1 MVCRYTILKSLGQG
15 AYGKLY
21 LVEDARDG
29 TQKALKTAE
38 DNLCTDNRISA
49 AETQIHLH
57 VHHPYLM
64 GGMDVFR
71 PSDVDACGRPMAD
84 VTQGL
89 LLPLAEYDLNKI
101 MNDDKNTPTY
111 PQFNAL
117 RASWQLACA
126 LEGLY
131 AAGYAHLDIK
141 PANILQKGDT
151 TLLSDFG
158 LALWNT
164 TSALNG
170 LVITPSYRPPYV
182 LDGQPTPMS
191 SYMPA
196 DLYSLGL
203 TFLDITSGVD
213 RPTYGGNENRYVKDL
228 ANTVN
233 AYVDTLIT
241 WVNNNRAYTG
251 FLEKRQQRWR
261 LPLPSIDA
269 FVEYLQIVKAMVSP
283 TPTALTATDVRL
295 RLEALW
301 PAHPPAPALHVDPT
315 PPLAEQYRAAAER
328 VVARMGFKHPRA
340 LPHTVTLFLAVM
352 AALATPPKHY
362 VSEGLYGHTS
372 WILPYLFACI
382 NIVATFY
389 NEPTVNR
396 FNVSYDPSNAVFYD
410 DTYTQ
415 WVMSQYTAVCAAL
428 KVIATSEVLRGQYN
442 FVLPAPAPAPAPTPA
457 PAPAPAPAL
466 KKMSGVDAMLPPA
479 DPKALMQAA
488 TDGDSKT
495 VALLLKAGTD
505 VHFNDDQ
512 ALRFAS
518 AYGHLAV
525 VKVLVTAGANVHAK
539 DDEALRWASESGHL
553 PVVQFLV
560 ASGAN
565 VHANNDQALR
575 SASESGHLPVVE
587 VLVASGADVHAV
599 DDYALRRASKYGHLP
614 VVKVLVQAGANV
626 HAAGDY
632 ALRYA
637 SSNGH
642 LSVVEFLVKAGA
654 NVHTA
659 GDEALRWASSSG
671 HTAVVEFLVK
681 AAQAFPA
688 AATPAP
694 ALKTAVAAPGAAS
707 SATAVKRAQPS
718 GFAAY
723 QAFKTARYKDL
734 RSQYSVEE
742 AKARLA
748 AEWAATK
755 TKK

>member
-1 MVCRYTILKSLGQG
+1 MVCRYTILKDLGEG
-15 AYGKLY
+15 AYGKVY
-21 LVEDARDG
+21 IVEDARDG
-29 TQKALKTAE
+29 TQNALKTAKG
-38 DNLCTDNRISA
+38 DLCTNNSISA

-71 PSDVDACGRPMAD
+71 PSDVDACGLPMAD

-131 AAGYAHLDIK
+131 VAGYAHLDIK

-213 RPTYGGNENRYVKDL
+213 RPTYGGMYHNENKYVKDL
-228 ANTVN
+228 AASAN
-233 AYVDTLIT
+233 AYVDTLIK
-241 WVNNNRAYTG
+241 WVNDNRAYTG

-261 LPLPSIDA
+261 LPVASLDA
-269 FVEYLQIVKAMVSP
+269 LVEYLQIVKAMISP

-301 PAHPPAPALHVDPT
+301 PTHPPVPVLHVDPT
-315 PPLAEQYRAAAER
+315 PPLPEQYRAAAKR

-352 AALATPPKHY
+352 AALTTPPKHY

-372 WILPYLFACI
+372 WILPYLFACF
-382 NIVATFY
+382 NIVVTFY
-389 NEPTVNR
+389 DEPKIKRV
-396 FNVSYDPSNAVFYD
+396 NVSYDPANAIFYD

-415 WVMSQYTAVCAAL
+415 GVMLQYAAVCASL
-428 KVIATSEVLRGQYN
+428 KEIAASEVLRGQYN
-442 FVLPAPAPAPAPTPA
+442 FVLPGEAPAPTPA
-457 PAPAPAPAL
+457 PAPAPAPA
-466 KKMSGVDAMLPPA
+466 
-479 DPKALMQAA
+479 
-488 TDGDSKT
+488 
-495 VALLLKAGTD
+495 
-505 VHFNDDQ
+505 H
-512 ALRFAS
+512 
-518 AYGHLAV
+518 
-525 VKVLVTAGANVHAK
+525 
-539 DDEALRWASESGHL
+539 
-553 PVVQFLV
+553 
-560 ASGAN
+560 
-565 VHANNDQALR
+565 R
-575 SASESGHLPVVE
+575 S
-587 VLVASGADVHAV
+587 
-599 DDYALRRASKYGHLP
+599 
-614 VVKVLVQAGANV
+614 
-626 HAAGDY
+626 
-632 ALRYA
+632 
-637 SSNGH
+637 
-642 LSVVEFLVKAGA
+642 
-654 NVHTA
+654 
-659 GDEALRWASSSG
+659 
-671 HTAVVEFLVK
+671 
-681 AAQAFPA
+681 
-688 AATPAP
+688 

-707 SATAVKRAQPS
+707 SAAVKRAQPS

-734 RSQYSVEE
+734 RTQYSVEE